1 MQRIFFTNCVKSP
14 LTRVVEW
21 DILNKLLSGR
31 EGFLPSTQK
40 FFKKVLDKL
49 L

>member
-1 MQRIFFTNCVKSP
+1 MKERSP
-14 LTRVVEW
+14 AGFLKKTLTRGEEW

-31 EGFLPSTQK
+31 EGSLPPLKSIS
-40 FFKKVLDKL
+40 KKVLDKL